1 LLNRK
6 AKVQQSILFE
16 WFFYVLLRKN
26 LLKIAL
32 TMKKIHFSI
41 VFKSF
46 FVILTCLFSNLTIA
60 QDQDNVIDNSKQ
72 FWDKVQFGGGLGLGI
87 GSGYTDIS
95 VMPSA
100 IYNVNEIVAVGVG
113 LQFGYLSSK
122 DYYSSFIYGGSIVG
136 LVNPIPQ
143 IQLSA
148 ELEQV
153 RVNTEYERINDIPGY
168 SDNYWNTALYLG
180 AGYRTGNVTIGGRYD
195 VLFNDD
201 KSLYGSAFMPFVRVY
216 F

>member
-1 LLNRK
+1 MN
-6 AKVQQSILFE
+6 
-16 WFFYVLLRKN
+16 KN
-26 LLKIAL
+26 QI
-32 TMKKIHFSI
+32 SN
-41 VFKSF
+41 VFKSL
-46 FVILTCLFSNLTIA
+46 FVILTVLFSSYSMA
-60 QDQDNVIDNSKQ
+60 QEISAVDSTTN

-122 DYYSSFIYGGSIVG
+122 NYYESYVYGGSLIT
-136 LVNPIPQ
+136 LVNPIPEL
-143 IQLSA
+143 QLSA

-153 RVNTEYERINDIPGY
+153 RVDTRYEANVNRPAF
-168 SDNYWNTALYLG
+168 SDSYWNTALYLG
-180 AGYRTGNVTIGGRYD
+180 AGYRTGNVTIGARYD
-195 VLFNDD
+195 VLYDPD
-201 KSLYGSAFMPFVRVY
+201 KSLYGSGFMPFVRVY

>member
-1 LLNRK
+1 MN
-6 AKVQQSILFE
+6 
-16 WFFYVLLRKN
+16 KN
-26 LLKIAL
+26 QI
-32 TMKKIHFSI
+32 SN

-46 FVILTCLFSNLTIA
+46 FVILTVLFSGYSMA
-60 QDQDNVIDNSKQ
+60 QEISAVDDTTN

-122 DYYSSFIYGGSIVG
+122 NYYDSFVYGGSVIT
-136 LVNPIPQ
+136 LVNPIPE

-153 RVNTEYERINDIPGY
+153 RVNTDYDANNFRPSY
-168 SDNYWNTALYLG
+168 SDNFWNTALYLG
-180 AGYRTGNVTIGGRYD
+180 AGYRTGNVTIGARYD
-195 VLFNDD
+195 VLFNDER
-201 KSLYGSAFMPFVRVY
+201 SLYGSAFMPFVRVY

>member
-1 LLNRK
+1 M
-6 AKVQQSILFE
+6 AKVQQSILFKS
-16 WFFYVLLRKN
+16 FFYVLLRKN
-26 LLKIAL
+26 LLKIDL
-32 TMKKIHFSI
+32 TMRKIHLSI

-46 FVILTCLFSNLTIA
+46 FVILFFLFSNFNFA
-60 QDQDNVIDNSKQ
+60 QQQNNVIDNNYN

-100 IYNVNEIVAVGVG
+100 IYNVNEIVAVGMG
-113 LQFGYLSSK
+113 LQVGYLSSK
-122 DYYSSFIYGGSIVG
+122 NYYNSYVYGGSVIT
-136 LVNPIPQ
+136 LVSPIPE

-153 RVNTEYERINDIPGY
+153 RVNTDYKATNSRPSF
-168 SDNYWNTALYLG
+168 SDNYWNTALFLG

-195 VLFNDD
+195 ILFDED
-201 KSLYGSAFMPFVRVY
+201 RSLYGSAFMPFVRVY

>member
-1 LLNRK
+1 M
-6 AKVQQSILFE
+6 AKVQQSPLFKS
-16 WFFYVLLRKN
+16 FFYVLLRKN
-26 LLKIAL
+26 LLKIDS
-32 TMKKIHFSI
+32 TMNKIQFSI
-41 VFKSF
+41 DCRSF
-46 FVILTCLFSNLTIA
+46 FVIIAVLFSSFTFA
-60 QDQDNVIDNSKQ
+60 QQKYLIDNSNH
-72 FWDKVQFGGGLGLGI
+72 FWDKVQFGGGLGVGI

-100 IYNVNEIVAVGVG
+100 IYNVNEIVSVGLG

-122 DYYSSFIYGGSIVG
+122 NYYDSFVYGGSLVT
-136 LVNPIPQ
+136 LVNPIPE

-153 RVNTEYERINDIPGY
+153 RVNTDYDSTPYRPSY

-180 AGYRTGNVTIGGRYD
+180 AGYRTGSVTIGARYD
-195 VLFNDD
+195 VLYDPD
-201 KSLYGSAFMPFVRVY
+201 RSLYGSGFMPFVRVY

>member
-1 LLNRK
+1 M
-6 AKVQQSILFE
+6 S
-16 WFFYVLLRKN
+16 
-26 LLKIAL
+26 KIQN
-32 TMKKIHFSI
+32 SI
-41 VFKSF
+41 VFNFF
-46 FVILTCLFSNLTIA
+46 FVILVSLFFTNA
-60 QDQDNVIDNSKQ
+60 QAQQNYVIDNSSH
-72 FWDKVQFGGGLGLGI
+72 FWEKVQFGGGLGLGI

-100 IYNVNEIVAVGVG
+100 IYNVNQIVAVGVG

-122 DYYSSFIYGGSIVG
+122 NYYDSYVYGGSLVT
-136 LVNPIPQ
+136 LVNPIPE
-143 IQLSA
+143 IQLSV

-153 RVNTEYERINDIPGY
+153 RVNTSYDAINNRPSY

-195 VLFNDD
+195 VLYNAQT
-201 KSLYGSAFMPFVRVY
+201 SLYGSGFMPFVRVY

>member
-1 LLNRK
+1 M
-6 AKVQQSILFE
+6 AKVQQSILFKS
-16 WFFYVLLRKN
+16 FFYVLLRKN
-26 LLKIAL
+26 LLKIDS
-32 TMKKIHFSI
+32 TMKKNHFSI

-46 FVILTCLFSNLTIA
+46 FVILVALFSNLSFA
-60 QDQDNVIDNSKQ
+60 QQENYVIDNSNR
-72 FWDKVQFGGGLGLGI
+72 FWDKVQFGGGLGLGF

-100 IYNVNEIVAVGVG
+100 IYNVNEIVAVGIG

-122 DYYSSFIYGGSIVG
+122 NNYSSFIYGGSLVG

-153 RVNTEYERINDIPGY
+153 RVNTDYEENNFRPSF

-180 AGYRTGNVTIGGRYD
+180 AGYRTGSVTIGARYD
-195 VLFNDD
+195 VLYDED
-201 KSLYGSAFMPFVRVY
+201 KSLYGSGFMPFVRVY

>member
-1 LLNRK
+1 M
-6 AKVQQSILFE
+6 AKVQQSHLFKS
-16 WFFYVLLRKN
+16 FFYVLLRKN
-26 LLKIAL
+26 LLKVDS
-32 TMKKIHFSI
+32 TMNYNQISI
-41 VFKSF
+41 VFKPF
-46 FVILTCLFSNLTIA
+46 FVILVVLFSSSAIS
-60 QDQDNVIDNSKQ
+60 QQKYIIDNRNH
-72 FWDKVQFGGGLGLGI
+72 FWEKVQFGGGLGVGI

-122 DYYSSFIYGGSIVG
+122 NYYSSYVYGGSLVG
-136 LVNPIPQ
+136 LVNPIPE

-153 RVNTEYERINDIPGY
+153 RVNTDYKAVNNFPSY

-180 AGYRTGNVTIGGRYD
+180 AGYRTGSVTIGARYD
-195 VLFNDD
+195 VLYNPN
-201 KSLYGSAFMPFVRVY
+201 KSLYGSGFMPFVRVY

>member
-1 LLNRK
+1 M
-6 AKVQQSILFE
+6 AKVQQSILFKS
-16 WFFYVLLRKN
+16 FFYVLLRKN
-26 LLKIAL
+26 LLKIDL
-32 TMKKIHFSI
+32 TMRKNQISI
-41 VFKSF
+41 VFKSI
-46 FVILTCLFSNLTIA
+46 FVILLALFSNLSVA
-60 QDQDNVIDNSKQ
+60 QQQNYVIDNSSH
-72 FWDKVQFGGGLGLGI
+72 FWDRVQFGGGLGLGF

-113 LQFGYLSSK
+113 VQFGYLSSK
-122 DYYSSFIYGGSIVG
+122 NNYNSFIYGGSLVG

-143 IQLSA
+143 VQLSA

-153 RVNTEYERINDIPGY
+153 RVNTEYEYIGGDF

-180 AGYRTGNVTIGGRYD
+180 AGYRTGSVTIGGRYD
-195 VLFNDD
+195 VLFNND
-201 KSLYGSAFMPFVRVY
+201 KSIYGSAFMPFVRVY

>member
-1 LLNRK
+1 
-6 AKVQQSILFE
+6 
-16 WFFYVLLRKN
+16 
-26 LLKIAL
+26 
-32 TMKKIHFSI
+32 MKKIHLSI

-46 FVILTCLFSNLTIA
+46 FVILTCLFSNLIIA
-60 QDQDNVIDNSKQ
+60 QDQNNVIDNNSQ
-72 FWDKVQFGGGLGLGI
+72 FWEKVQFGGGLGLGI

-100 IYNVNEIVAVGVG
+100 IYNVNEIVAVGLG

-122 DYYSSFIYGGSIVG
+122 NLYHSYVYGGSLIG
-136 LVNPIPQ
+136 LVNPIPE

-153 RVNTEYERINDIPGY
+153 RVNTEYERTNNFPGY
-168 SDNYWNTALYLG
+168 TDNFWNTALYLG
-180 AGYRTGNVTIGGRYD
+180 AGYRTGSVTIGARYD
-195 VLFNDD
+195 VLFDED
-201 KSLYGSAFMPFVRVY
+201 KSRYGSAFMPFVRVY

>member
-1 LLNRK
+1 
-6 AKVQQSILFE
+6 
-16 WFFYVLLRKN
+16 
-26 LLKIAL
+26 
-32 TMKKIHFSI
+32 MKKIHLSI

-46 FVILTCLFSNLTIA
+46 FVILVSLFSNHTIA
-60 QDQDNVIDNSKQ
+60 QEENNVIDNNTQ

-100 IYNVNEIVAVGVG
+100 IYNVNEIVAVGLG
-113 LQFGYLSSK
+113 LQFGYLASK
-122 DYYSSFIYGGSIVG
+122 NYYDSYVYGGSIIG
-136 LVNPIPQ
+136 LVNPIPE

-153 RVNTEYERINDIPGY
+153 RVNTDYDARNGFPSY
-168 SDNYWNTALYLG
+168 SDNFWNTALYLG
-180 AGYRTGNVTIGGRYD
+180 AGYRTGSVTVGARYD
-195 VLFNDD
+195 VLFDD
-201 KSLYGSAFMPFVRVY
+201 DRSLYGSAFMPFVRVY

>member
-1 LLNRK
+1 M
-6 AKVQQSILFE
+6 IL
-16 WFFYVLLRKN
+16 V
-26 LLKIAL
+26 
-32 TMKKIHFSI
+32 T
-41 VFKSF
+41 
-46 FVILTCLFSNLTIA
+46 LFSNFSFS
-60 QDQDNVIDNSKQ
+60 QQQNYVIDNRNH

-100 IYNVNEIVAVGVG
+100 IYNVNEIVSIGAG

-122 DYYSSFIYGGSIVG
+122 NLYSSVVYGGSLVG

-143 IQLSA
+143 VQLSA

-153 RVNTEYERINDIPGY
+153 RVNTDYDSTPYRSSY
-168 SDNYWNTALYLG
+168 SNNYWNTALYLG
-180 AGYRTGNVTIGGRYD
+180 AGYRTGSVTIGARYD
-195 VLFNDD
+195 VLYNA
-201 KSLYGSAFMPFVRVY
+201 KTSLYGSGFMPFVRVY

>member
-1 LLNRK
+1 MRK
-6 AKVQQSILFE
+6 IQ
-16 WFFYVLLRKN
+16 
-26 LLKIAL
+26 
-32 TMKKIHFSI
+32 FSI
-41 VFKSF
+41 DCKLY
-46 FVILTCLFSNLTIA
+46 FVILTVLFSSYTFA
-60 QDQDNVIDNSKQ
+60 QQNYVIDNSNR

-100 IYNVNEIVAVGVG
+100 VYNVNEIVAVGVG

-122 DYYSSFIYGGSIVG
+122 SYYNSFVYGGSVVG
-136 LVNPIPQ
+136 LVNPIPE

-153 RVNTEYERINDIPGY
+153 RVNTDYNSTPYRPGY

-180 AGYRTGNVTIGGRYD
+180 AGYRTGNVTIGARYD
-195 VLFNDD
+195 ILFDPD
-201 KSLYGSAFMPFVRVY
+201 RSLYGSGFMPFVRVY

>member
-1 LLNRK
+1 M
-6 AKVQQSILFE
+6 AKVQQSHLFKS
-16 WFFYVLLRKN
+16 FFYVLLRKN
-26 LLKIAL
+26 LLKIDL
-32 TMKKIHFSI
+32 TMNNNQISI

-46 FVILTCLFSNLTIA
+46 FVILVLVFSGSLNA
-60 QDQDNVIDNSKQ
+60 QQKYIIDNSNH
-72 FWDKVQFGGGLGLGI
+72 FWDKVQFGGGLGVGI

-122 DYYSSFIYGGSIVG
+122 NYYSSFVYGGSVVG
-136 LVNPIPQ
+136 LVNPIPE

-153 RVNTEYERINDIPGY
+153 RINTDYKSTAYRPSY
-168 SDNYWNTALYLG
+168 SDDYWNTALYLG
-180 AGYRTGNVTIGGRYD
+180 AGYRTGSVTIGARYD
-195 VLFNDD
+195 VLYD
-201 KSLYGSAFMPFVRVY
+201 KNTSLYGSGFMPFVRVY

>member
-1 LLNRK
+1 
-6 AKVQQSILFE
+6 
-16 WFFYVLLRKN
+16 
-26 LLKIAL
+26 
-32 TMKKIHFSI
+32 MKKIHLSI

-46 FVILTCLFSNLTIA
+46 FVILASLFSNLTIA
-60 QDQDNVIDNSKQ
+60 QEQNNVIDNNSQ
-72 FWDKVQFGGGLGLGI
+72 FWDKVQFGGGLGLGF

-100 IYNVNEIVAVGVG
+100 IYNVNEIVAVGAG

-122 DYYSSFIYGGSIVG
+122 NYYDSYVYGGSLIT
-136 LVNPIPQ
+136 LVNPISE

-153 RVNTEYERINDIPGY
+153 RVNTDYDARNGFPSY
-168 SDNYWNTALYLG
+168 SDDFWNTALYLG
-180 AGYRTGNVTIGGRYD
+180 AGYRTGSVTIGARYD

-201 KSLYGSAFMPFVRVY
+201 RSLYGSAFMPFVRVY